1 VGAADPTR
9 LVIDYADVDALV
21 DDYLEDLSRKRA
33 RIDTKR
39 ELDVGDSVQLV
50 LSCPGLRAPITI
62 DGVVTGTED
71 ECAALFL
78 RGLEGADGKRI
89 DDAIRRIQARD
100 PRLVSR
106 VVKVLVLEDNPHV
119 LRIIR
124 EGLRNAG
131 KKSFEGRIAF
141 DVWLASTALEAIELL
156 RSQRFALLIA
166 DIHLSGAEGT
176 HVIAECR
183 ADPNLEAIP
192 VIAVSAG
199 ADSTKRRALEA
210 GANAFIAKPMRLL
223 EIVVAMRQ
231 LLDLDD

>member
-1 VGAADPTR
+1 MGATDPTR

-21 DDYLEDLSRKRA
+21 NDYLDDLSRKRA
-33 RIDTKR
+33 TIDTKR
-39 ELDVGDSVQLV
+39 PLQVGDTVQLV
-50 LSCPGLRAPITI
+50 LACPGLRDPIAI
-62 DGVVTGTED
+62 EGVVTGAENHS
-71 ECAALFL
+71 AAVFL

-89 DDAIRRIQARD
+89 DAAIRRIQARD

-131 KKSFEGRIAF
+131 EKSFAGRVAF
-141 DVWLASTALEAIELL
+141 DVWMASTAPEAIELL
-156 RSQRFALLIA
+156 RNQRFALLIA

-176 HVIAECR
+176 AVIAECR
-183 ADPNLEAIP
+183 ADPNLEGIP

-199 ADSTKRRALEA
+199 ADSTRRRALDA